1 MKSRANKP
9 GYVTRGNV
17 IDDLG
22 FSPENAT
29 ALKFKAELYRAV
41 LKYASKYSQK
51 DLQVIL
57 GEPQPRVSELLNGK
71 IANKS
76 VDKLLYYAGRLGIQ
90 AKATFAQRRKDVEEK
105 ELAMAD
111 GRHVLVL

>member
-57 GEPQPRVSELLNGK
+57 GEPQPRVSELMNGK

-76 VDKLLYYAGRLGIQ
+76 VDKLLHYAGRLGIE
-90 AKATFAQRRKDVEEK
+90 AKAKFAQTHKEVVEK
-105 ELAMAD
+105 ELALAD
-111 GRHVLVL
+111 IEA